1 MPTRPRIVTLTNSAS
16 EVLNAIRNSASI
28 NFQNYVPFAQK
39 DGSNIREIG
48 AIIMD
53 NPALQNEYIQ
63 ALINRIGK
71 VLVTSKLFSNPWAV
85 FKKGILR
92 YGETVEEVF
101 VDLATPF
108 QYDAAVAESEVFKRE
123 IPDVRSAFHIMNY
136 KTFYKDTIMKGQL
149 EQSFL
154 SEEGVLDF
162 IGKIVEKMY
171 ASAAYDEF
179 LVMKYLLAYH
189 IYKGNMA
196 VTTLPANYTTV
207 TDDVV
212 SLIKGV
218 SNRFEFMSRKFNRA
232 GVANL
237 SAKRDQYLVVS
248 SEFDAAMSVNVLATA
263 FNMSQAEFMG
273 HKILTDGFG
282 ELDVDR
288 LNVLFAND
296 STYHQFT
303 TAELAALNTVPAV
316 LVDRDFFV
324 VLDNKN
330 EFAEI
335 YNGQGLYWNYFYH
348 IWQTYSVSP
357 FANATAFLP
366 ASPAVTGVTL
376 SPSTVTLAAGATQ
389 VFVATVATTDFAPQ
403 SVNWTVT
410 GANSDATTITA
421 GGLLT
426 VGADET
432 ASSLTVKATS
442 TYDNTEYGTA
452 TVTVS

>member
-154 SEEGVLDF
+154 SAEGVLDF

-189 IYKGNMA
+189 IYKGNLS

-303 TAELAALNTVPAV
+303 AAELAALNTVPAV

-410 GANSDATTITA
+410 GANSDATDITA

-442 TYDNTEYGTA
+442 TYDSTEYGTA